1 MSDEIYQKTFEDHYY
16 ESERLNIEARKTL
29 LELKKEVEK
38 LQAENAELRAILK
51 NFLTESECKRTWL
64 EEMQATIETLLEE
77 QSE

>member
-1 MSDEIYQKTFEDHYY
+1 MSNYWDYDEPEY
-16 ESERLNIEARKTL
+16 EPEPV
-29 LELKKEVEK
+29 LELKKELEN